1 MVKQSVIPRLYWGK
15 RVLDLPPLDLTLV
28 QRESYQWFLEHGIAE
43 LLSEVSP
50 IVDFTGKNWELSFG
64 DYYFGRPRLTPQV
77 ALDKGLTYDMS
88 LKVTTTLVN
97 KQSGHRLVQEVFLGD
112 IPAMTQQ
119 GTFIINGIER
129 CVVNQLVRSPGIY
142 FTGALDSATGRTLH
156 SAEIRPMH
164 GSWLEFIVTRNDV
177 LMVRIDR
184 RRKFVASTFLRAI
197 GYSTNEDIIKVLGDA
212 DKNSDHKYLEATLA
226 KDPTTNQT
234 EAVLELYRKLRPG
247 EPIVLENAQEL
258 LASMFFDIRRYSL
271 ERVGRYKMNK
281 KLNLNVPLG
290 RDSWVLTKDDILGSL
305 RSKDYLN
312 DVNFS
317 KWWIEQRQAF
327 KKKGR
332 KLIDFELKQKGV
344 NSENI
349 EQAWSLQEET
359 LNEFDIAMLFLK
371 KKTHLLQR
379 LPAKVQRAKIYSWL
393 AARGF
398 SYETIKDVIDSFLP
412 KD

>member
-1 MVKQSVIPRLYWGK
+1 MQVTLLEPQKNDPKRINVFIDDKFFCALPLIEVVTLHLKEGLQLDEKQLATIWQKNLQTRLTDLALNYLSFRPHSEKEVRDHLLLKLKKLKGSDVFKYIQSV
-15 RVLDLPPLDLTLV
+15 
-28 QRESYQWFLEHGIAE
+28 
-43 LLSEVSP
+43 
-50 IVDFTGKNWELSFG
+50 
-64 DYYFGRPRLTPQV
+64 
-77 ALDKGLTYDMS
+77 
-88 LKVTTTLVN
+88 
-97 KQSGHRLVQEVFLGD
+97 
-112 IPAMTQQ
+112 
-119 GTFIINGIER
+119 
-129 CVVNQLVRSPGIY
+129 
-142 FTGALDSATGRTLH
+142 
-156 SAEIRPMH
+156 
-164 GSWLEFIVTRNDV
+164 
-177 LMVRIDR
+177 
-184 RRKFVASTFLRAI
+184 
-197 GYSTNEDIIKVLGDA
+197 
-212 DKNSDHKYLEATLA
+212 NS
-226 KDPTTNQT
+226 
-234 EAVLELYRKLRPG
+234 LEL
-247 EPIVLENAQEL
+247 IN
-258 LASMFFDIRRYSL
+258 
-271 ERVGRYKMNK
+271 
-281 KLNLNVPLG
+281 
-290 RDSWVLTKDDILGSL
+290 DILGSL